1 MFALCNNRFSLE
13 IRFDDVT
20 VARNSATAVSKP
32 YYSTKAHSSEP
43 TAHARSSFCTYM
55 LSWPLIDE
63 KMGEEKK
70 EKKRKERRDTQY
82 REKKRN
88 FTPSL
93 GHFRFFSEGERTKRE
108 REKPSGL
115 EGYTWCVCVL
125 YTTSTTLT
133 ANSTVY
139 TVGPYNHSACLIGV
153 EINLWLRGF
162 SQKTTENL
170 VNRKKEKKK

>member
-93 GHFRFFSEGERTKRE
+93 GHFRFFFFSEGERTKRE
-108 REKPSGL
+108 RETIRSRGV
-115 EGYTWCVCVL
+115 YVVCVCIVHDVNHVDSKFNCV
-125 YTTSTTLT
+125 YCRTL
-133 ANSTVY
+133 
-139 TVGPYNHSACLIGV
+139 
-153 EINLWLRGF
+153 
-162 SQKTTENL
+162 
-170 VNRKKEKKK
+170 

>member
-93 GHFRFFSEGERTKRE
+93 GHFRFFFRRRKNEKRE
-108 REKPSGL
+108 RETIRSRGV
-115 EGYTWCVCVL
+115 YVVCVCIVHDVNHVDSKFNCV
-125 YTTSTTLT
+125 YCRTL
-133 ANSTVY
+133 
-139 TVGPYNHSACLIGV
+139 
-153 EINLWLRGF
+153 
-162 SQKTTENL
+162 
-170 VNRKKEKKK
+170 

>member
-1 MFALCNNRFSLE
+1 MRYVTTDFSLE

-43 TAHARSSFCTYM
+43 TAHARSSSCTYM

-70 EKKRKERRDTQY
+70 ERKKRKTGHTVQRKE
-82 REKKRN
+82 EK
-88 FTPSL
+88 FHAIIGTFSL
-93 GHFRFFSEGERTKRE
+93 FFSEGERTKRE
-108 REKPSGL
+108 RKKPSGL

-170 VNRKKEKKK
+170 VNRKKEK